1 MTGIDPCLGI
11 LGGLNED
18 LKDLP
23 AAPASAH
30 SALNST
36 LGDKAPLSFVPFS
49 ISTCKLYS
57 MDRGKLLGAV
67 QPAWTKVLESEAR
80 LKWLKTM
87 IERDLVV
94 RNIESYAKAEGD
106 KLRTEEMRLRE
117 EERDVLKGLMKVK
130 IKDEKKNLLI
140 LQSVRERLRNW
151 IAKKLGK
158 NKKFVRL
165 MQDLRKANNAR
176 RIELKN
182 KYNAKLRHLEE
193 NRRREVEEKRDRI
206 PNELKEYED
215 CNVFDREKFEKIEK
229 DKFDVVTL
237 GGLELDEEE
246 KEVLRLNPK
255 FAALKKLD
263 KEECERDVEVGL
275 MKIRLEVKR
284 REKYKLEND
293 VEYTDA
299 DGKKRKID
307 CEEFDE
313 EKEDLDDA
321 LERQVYDPVTKTFDY
336 SRKRTTDLP
345 ENGQVYLPKA
355 VNAKV
360 ESEMSI
366 IRNIILEEFETYK
379 EEIDK

>member
-1 MTGIDPCLGI
+1 
-11 LGGLNED
+11 
-18 LKDLP
+18 
-23 AAPASAH
+23 
-30 SALNST
+30 
-36 LGDKAPLSFVPFS
+36 
-49 ISTCKLYS
+49 
-57 MDRGKLLGAV
+57 
-67 QPAWTKVLESEAR
+67 
-80 LKWLKTM
+80 
-87 IERDLVV
+87 
-94 RNIESYAKAEGD
+94 
-106 KLRTEEMRLRE
+106 
-117 EERDVLKGLMKVK
+117 
-130 IKDEKKNLLI
+130 
-140 LQSVRERLRNW
+140 
-151 IAKKLGK
+151 
-158 NKKFVRL
+158 
-165 MQDLRKANNAR
+165 MQDLRKAKYAR

-366 IRNIILEEFETYK
+366 IRNIILEEFEKYK
-379 EEIDK
+379 EEIDKQNENIEKKKEKDERKKRFESKINQEWKNLTNREKKGLRKLRKRIQKDEIVILKSDKSGRLIAMRKEEYLRMGLRQNGQDKKLTRKEILKIEESINDHTRMLSKAMNIGESHDHLPRVLASKIVNSENTAPKYYLYKDHKKVEAWRPVVSGCSSTYLVK